1 MASFTRSVAYPWALT
16 GVFGAVHLV
25 ITIIPYSLS
34 IGGGG
39 VISFGLVSGP
49 IIGFLLGPFFGTI
62 AVLIGSLTGGF
73 VNPSIALFGLLTPLA
88 PATGAFVAGS
98 FRVRGPRI
106 KSVAPVLIVYI
117 LAFDLFILGPIG
129 RYALGFLWLHIIA
142 CLLVLLFMVP
152 GVGRQLSEALN
163 IESIP
168 EQPLSLFAIWL
179 VSFIAVMADHLVGS
193 TIATYVFSAG
203 MDPEALALLFMGV
216 AFIYPWERLLASVIT
231 AAVLYAASTSLAK
244 TYFDLPIMPGIPSA
258 PLELPP
264 EELEELSG

>member
-1 MASFTRSVAYPWALT
+1 MTSFTRSVAYPWALT
-16 GVFGAVHLV
+16 GVFGAIHLV
-25 ITIIPYSLS
+25 VTIIPYSMA

-39 VISFGLVSGP
+39 VISFGLVSGA

-62 AVLIGSLTGGF
+62 AVLIGSLAGGF

-98 FRVRGPRI
+98 FRVRGSRVKP
-106 KSVAPVLIVYI
+106 VALVLIVYI
-117 LAFDLFILGPIG
+117 LALSCFILGPIG
-129 RYALGFLWLHIIA
+129 SLAPGFLWLHIIA
-142 CLLVLLFMVP
+142 GLLVLLFLVP
-152 GVGRQLSEALN
+152 GAGHRLSDALHL
-163 IESIP
+163 EPDS
-168 EQPLSLFAIWL
+168 EQSLSFFAIWL

-216 AFIYPWERLLASVIT
+216 AFVYPWERLAASFIT
-231 AAVLYAASTSLAK
+231 AAVLFGTNISLAK
-244 TYFDLPIMPGIPSA
+244 TYFNLPTLPGIPSA
-258 PLELPP
+258 PLEIPP

>member
-1 MASFTRSVAYPWALT
+1 V
-16 GVFGAVHLV
+16 V
-25 ITIIPYSLS
+25 TIIPYSMA

-39 VISFGLVSGP
+39 VISFGLVSGA

-62 AVLIGSLTGGF
+62 AVLIGSLAGGF

-106 KSVAPVLIVYI
+106 KSVAPVLVVYI
-117 LAFDLFILGPIG
+117 LALCLFILGPIG
-129 RYALGFLWLHIIA
+129 SYAPGFLWLHLIA
-142 CLLVLLFMVP
+142 CLLVLLFIVP

-168 EQPLSLFAIWL
+168 EQPLSRFAIWL

-216 AFIYPWERLLASVIT
+216 AFIYPWERLFASVIT

-258 PLELPP
+258 PLEIPP
-264 EELEELSG
+264 EELEESPG